1 MPLFAGID
9 IGSVA
14 TKLVVLERLPD
25 DTRRMVY
32 KSMVPSGYDP
42 DKTAR
47 TLLDEARDALGKGVD
62 MILSTGY
69 GRHSVDI
76 SQSAVTEI
84 TCHARGI
91 SFLHPG
97 KSTVIDIGGQDSKA
111 ISISEKGKVV
121 DFVMNDKCAAGTGRF
136 LEVMAKALGV
146 DINGLN
152 ELATRSK
159 DNLKISSTCT
169 VFAESEVISLIS
181 RKTPR
186 EDIAYGVFRAI
197 ASRVASMAARLTIMD
212 PVFMTGGVCQAGTI
226 VKAMELALGHRVY
239 VPKYPQFTGA
249 FGAAIIASESGSK

>member
-47 TLLDEARDALGKGVD
+47 TLLDEARDALGKGPD
-62 MILSTGY
+62 MILTTGY

-76 SQSAVTEI
+76 SHSAVTEI
-84 TCHARGI
+84 TCHAKGI

-212 PVFMTGGVCQAGTI
+212 PVFMTGGVCQAATI
-226 VKAMELALGHRVY
+226 VKAMELALSHRVH

-249 FGAAIIASESGSK
+249 FGAAIIASKSGS